1 MAFKAFMALDVFMAF
16 NVFIAFNVIMP
27 FKAFMAFKNFIGYK
41 DKHNKEAFMFFLPL
55 FFLTE
60 YCDNYNSLFLQ

>member
-1 MAFKAFMALDVFMAF
+1 M
-16 NVFIAFNVIMP
+16 VFIAFNVFITFNIIMP

-41 DKHNKEAFMFFLPL
+41 DKHNKEGFMFFFL

-60 YCDNYNSLFLQ
+60 YCDN

>member
-1 MAFKAFMALDVFMAF
+1 MVFKAFMAF
-16 NVFIAFNVIMP
+16 NVFMP

-41 DKHNKEAFMFFLPL
+41 DKHNKEGFMFFSL

-60 YCDNYNSLFLQ
+60 YCDN